1 VCEVKTRN
9 ERQMEMSVLHWGRL
23 SAKLRPDV
31 ELQSPVY
38 VTCTPRLTLVCSH

>member
-9 ERQMEMSVLHWGRL
+9 ERQKEMSVLHWVRQ

-31 ELQSPVY
+31 ELQSPVTIH
-38 VTCTPRLTLVCSH
+38 VLRA